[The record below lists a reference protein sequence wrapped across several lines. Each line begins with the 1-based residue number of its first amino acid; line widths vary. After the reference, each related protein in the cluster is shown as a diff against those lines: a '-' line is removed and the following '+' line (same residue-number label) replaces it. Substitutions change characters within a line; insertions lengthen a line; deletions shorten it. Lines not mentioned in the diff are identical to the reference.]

1 MYMYLE
7 TIFSCHLIQIIL
19 FLELGHERCDPG
31 TYTIYN
37 ADNVV
42 TIYDSQCKC
51 IPNVYQNKTRRYIS
65 CNISNQKYKYISI
78 KIM

>member
-51 IPNVYQNKTRRYIS
+51 IPKQD
-65 CNISNQKYKYISI
+65 
-78 KIM
+78 